1 MLQLTGSAL
10 LVGVA
15 GCTGTQSDGGQA
27 GAGATDAPTEDG
39 HDDGEDGHDE
49 AEGGHDTGTEDGHHE
64 DEDGHHDEGSG
75 HDTETEDGHH
85 EDEGG
90 HHETEDGHHEDEDG
104 HHEEEGGHDDE
115 EHGHGTVGEPTP
127 TAEVAVNTTANGESH
142 FGPHVVRVETGGTVK
157 WVLESGS
164 HTATAYHPE
173 NDEPQLVPDGTEPW
187 ASGMLSETGETF
199 EHTFDTEGVYH
210 YYCVPHETGG
220 MIASVIVG
228 EPDAHEQPALEDPP
242 ADKPDTVRA
251 KLKELNEMCNEA
263 LGHEH

>member
-27 GAGATDAPTEDG
+27 GAGATGTPT
-39 HDDGEDGHDE
+39 DDGDHDGE
-49 AEGGHDTGTEDGHHE
+49 EGHQGDG
-64 DEDGHHDEGSG
+64 
-75 HDTETEDGHH
+75 
-85 EDEGG
+85 GG
-90 HHETEDGHHEDEDG
+90 HHTDTEEG
-104 HHEEEGGHDDE
+104 HHEEEDGHQDEDGGHGGGGGHDDE
-115 EHGHGTVGEPTP
+115 EHGHGTVGEPTA
-127 TAEVAVNTTANGESH
+127 TAEVAVNTTDNGESH
-142 FGPHVVRVETGGTVK
+142 FGPHVVRVETGGTVE

-173 NDEPQLVPDGTEPW
+173 NDQPQLVPEGSEPW
-187 ASGMLSETGETF
+187 DSGTLSETGETF

-228 EPDAHEQPALEDPP
+228 EPDAHDQPALEDPP

-251 KLKELNEMCNEA
+251 KLEELNAMCNEA